1 MDTLDNIIKR
11 KDEIMKTFNLT
22 EEDFK
27 YMLSWFENESLLND
41 VNADDPTLVLKN
53 ATESY
58 KGCTTG
64 LDDDKG
70 NTTWVTKRFSYAL
83 EYARSKRKK

>member
-1 MDTLDNIIKR
+1 MDTLDSITKR
-11 KDEIMKTFNLT
+11 KDEIVSAFNLT

-27 YMLSWFENESLLND
+27 HMLYWFENKISSDESS
-41 VNADDPTLVLKN
+41 ADDPTLVLKN
-53 ATESY
+53 SIKSY

-70 NTTWVTKRFSYAL
+70 NTTWVTKRFASAL
-83 EYARSKRKK
+83 EYVRSQGEK

>member
-27 YMLSWFENESLLND
+27 YMLSLHN
-41 VNADDPTLVLKN
+41 
-53 ATESY
+53 
-58 KGCTTG
+58 
-64 LDDDKG
+64 
-70 NTTWVTKRFSYAL
+70 
-83 EYARSKRKK
+83 

>member
-11 KDEIMKTFNLT
+11 KDEIINTFNLT

-27 YMLSWFENESLLND
+27 HMLYWFENKIPTDES
-41 VNADDPTLVLKN
+41 NADDPTLVFKN
-53 ATESY
+53 PIESY

-70 NTTWVTKRFSYAL
+70 NATWVSNRFASAL
-83 EYARSKRKK
+83 EYARSQGEK